1 MLHSCSLVG
10 WACLRELVMNQR
22 GFNKVDLT
30 GKKKKKVAS
39 ILFLLL
45 FSEWMYQE
53 EKQIKGINKIS
64 VGGIIEEV
72 QRRELQQWNAKQA
85 LNELLELLPL
95 KLSHC
100 SPALY
105 ACVAFCLTQGWC
117 VLEDVV

>member
-1 MLHSCSLVG
+1 MD
-10 WACLRELVMNQR
+10 
-22 GFNKVDLT
+22 FT

-100 SPALY
+100 NPALY

-117 VLEDVV
+117 GLGDAV